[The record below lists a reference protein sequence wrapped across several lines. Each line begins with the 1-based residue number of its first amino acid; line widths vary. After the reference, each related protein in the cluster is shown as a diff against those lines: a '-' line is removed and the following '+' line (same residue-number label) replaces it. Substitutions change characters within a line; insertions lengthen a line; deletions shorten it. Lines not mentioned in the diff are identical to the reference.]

1 MLTRWEPFRD
11 MLRLRNAV
19 DHVFEDFYSG
29 DQSLFRPSDWPS
41 NWGLALDVA
50 ESTDDF
56 VIKASLPGIKADD
69 IEITYTENTL
79 TIKGEVKED
88 KDINESQY
96 HMRERRHGTFSR
108 SITLPS
114 KVKTEDIEASY
125 ENGVLTVHMPKA
137 EEVKP
142 KRIAIK
148 ATSPKVI
155 EGKISKK

>member
-1 MLTRWEPFRD
+1 MLTRWDPFQD

-19 DHVFEDFYSG
+19 DRMFEDVYSG
-29 DQSLFRPSDWPS
+29 DRGLVRTS
-41 NWGLALDVA
+41 NLGLALDVA
-50 ESTDDF
+50 ENEDEF
-56 VIKASLPGIKADD
+56 IVKASLPGIKADD
-69 IEITYTENTL
+69 IDITYTENTL
-79 TIKGEVKED
+79 TIKGEVEED
-88 KDINESQY
+88 KEVNEAQY
-96 HMRERRHGTFSR
+96 HMRERRYGTFSR

-114 KVKTEDIEASY
+114 KVKTENIEANY

-148 ATSPKVI
+148 ASSPKVI